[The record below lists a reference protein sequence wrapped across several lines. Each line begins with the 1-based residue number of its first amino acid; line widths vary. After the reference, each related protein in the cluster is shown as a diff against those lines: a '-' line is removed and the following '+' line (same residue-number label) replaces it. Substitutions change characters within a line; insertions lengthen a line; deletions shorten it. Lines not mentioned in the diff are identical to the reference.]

1 MNVSILLISW
11 TEIDANRF
19 HMSGETYGPQKTS
32 FPQMDDSA
40 QWYPIWLFPGKLK
53 TAPISSDAHAKATR
67 SLLEDAGVRQ
77 HSKKVTHI
85 FRGSGARMADLFGA
99 GETDIRRAGR
109 WDMSSMAQHYLTTLP
124 RETMRVLA
132 GFPSTAGQFWLARD
146 LDPPEELE
154 ALVFPQ
160 AVLW

>member
-1 MNVSILLISW
+1 
-11 TEIDANRF
+11 
-19 HMSGETYGPQKTS
+19 MSGETFGPAHDS
-32 FPQMDDSA
+32 FPRMDDSE
-40 QWYPIWLFPGKLK
+40 QWYRIWLFPGKSK
-53 TAPISSDAHAKATR
+53 EGKSAISSDAHAKATK

-85 FRGSGARMADLFGA
+85 FRGSGARMAELGGA
-99 GETDIRRAGR
+99 SETDIRRGGR

-132 GFPSTAGQFWLARD
+132 GFPAASGQFWLARD

-154 ALVFPQ
+154 RLVFPQ
-160 AVLW
+160 ASLWFVMKNKYT